1 MKPLFPLLLALSLA
15 AGVVACS
22 EKSEAGNKTQ
32 QSESETIT
40 LNDESKGTSKVNNE
54 ATPIE
59 QDVKEVTATMETT
72 LGTIKIKL
80 FHKEAPKTVA
90 NFVGLAEGTKEFIDP
105 KTGEKTKRAFYDGL
119 IFHRVIPDFM
129 IQGGDPVGN
138 GTGGPGYQFDDEF
151 DPKLKH
157 SKPGIL
163 SMANAGPGTNG
174 SQFFITEAPTP
185 HLDMR
190 HSVFGEVTEGMDV
203 VHKIAR
209 VDRDRMDRPKEPVM
223 IKKLTIN
230 RVK

>member
-1 MKPLFPLLLALSLA
+1 MKPLYPLLLALSLVV
-15 AGVVACS
+15 GVVACS

-32 QSESETIT
+32 TSESETIT
-40 LNDESKGTSKVNNE
+40 LNDESKGTSKVSNE

-59 QDVKEVTATMETT
+59 QDVKEITATMETT

-105 KTGEKTKRAFYDGL
+105 KTGDKTKRAFYDGL

-129 IQGGDPVGN
+129 VQGGDPE
-138 GTGGPGYQFDDEF
+138 GTGMGGPGYQFEDEF

-163 SMANAGPGTNG
+163 SMANSGPGTNG
-174 SQFFITEAPTP
+174 SQFFITEVPTP

-190 HSVFGEVTEGMDV
+190 HTVFGEVTEGIDV
-203 VHKIAR
+203 VKKITS
-209 VDRDRMDRPKEPVM
+209 VERDRSDRPKEPVV

>member
-1 MKPLFPLLLALSLA
+1 MKPLYPLLLALSLL
-15 AGVVACS
+15 AGIAACS

-40 LNDESKGTSKVNNE
+40 LHDESKGTSKVSNE

-59 QDVKEVTATMETT
+59 QDVKEITATMETT

-105 KTGEKTKRAFYDGL
+105 KTGDKTKRAFYDGL

-129 IQGGDPVGN
+129 IQGGDPQ
-138 GTGGPGYQFDDEF
+138 GTGMGGPGYQFEDEF

-163 SMANAGPGTNG
+163 SMANSGPGTNG

-190 HSVFGEVTEGMDV
+190 HTVFGEVTEGMDV
-203 VHKIAR
+203 VKKITG
-209 VDRDRMDRPKEPVM
+209 VERDRSDRPKEPVV

>member
-1 MKPLFPLLLALSLA
+1 MKPLYPLLLALSLVV
-15 AGVVACS
+15 GVVACS

-32 QSESETIT
+32 ASESETIT
-40 LNDESKGTSKVNNE
+40 LNDESKGTSKVSNE

-59 QDVKEVTATMETT
+59 QDVKEITATMETT
-72 LGTIKIKL
+72 LGTMKIKL

-105 KTGEKTKRAFYDGL
+105 KTGDKTKRAFYDGL

-129 IQGGDPVGN
+129 VQGGDPE
-138 GTGGPGYQFDDEF
+138 GTGMGGPGYQFEDEF

-163 SMANAGPGTNG
+163 SMANSGPGTNG
-174 SQFFITEAPTP
+174 SQFFITEVPTP

-190 HSVFGEVTEGMDV
+190 HTVFGEVTEGIDV
-203 VHKIAR
+203 VKKITS
-209 VDRDRMDRPKEPVM
+209 VERDRSDRPKEPVV